1 MTCFV
6 RLTCFSGPLCYLSM
20 WQFLSSHPFL
30 RAGTEL
36 IWPGARE
43 EAPHPVV
50 HLSGLSGPHQ
60 TLCLCCLPPAKPR
73 SVPSEITPRW
83 AAAVARLHGSLR
95 WQQIALCSMPG
106 SFPVSI
112 LVVSGSA
119 LLPACTPYT
128 DSPNWNLSFSQERFR
143 LQA

>member
-1 MTCFV
+1 M
-6 RLTCFSGPLCYLSM
+6 
-20 WQFLSSHPFL
+20 L
-30 RAGTEL
+30 RASDL
-36 IWPGARE
+36 LLGA
-43 EAPHPVV
+43 ALLFV
-50 HLSGLSGPHQ
+50 HVAISL
-60 TLCLCCLPPAKPR
+60 LPPFPPGWNRADLTWCLEGSSPPLAASLRPSLGHTKPSALTVSPQWSPEASLQQSHR
-73 SVPSEITPRW
+73 AG
-83 AAAVARLHGSLR
+83 AAAAARLHGSLR

-119 LLPACTPYT
+119 LLPASTPYT